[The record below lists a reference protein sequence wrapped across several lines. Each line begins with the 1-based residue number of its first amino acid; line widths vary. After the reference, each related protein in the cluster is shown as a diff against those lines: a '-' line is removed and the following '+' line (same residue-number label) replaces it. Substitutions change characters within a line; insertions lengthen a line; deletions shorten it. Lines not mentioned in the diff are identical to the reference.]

1 MISYMRQEIDE
12 AGDAIERQLGHNAVR
27 LTELGAR
34 LRALDPP
41 LVATI
46 ARGSSDCCAL
56 YLKYLVEIVSGV
68 PCASIGPSIATL
80 YRTAMRLQGS
90 VSIAISQSGRSP
102 DIVDM
107 QRAARR
113 AGALAVAFVNDV
125 ASPLAEETEVLLPL
139 AAGVEHSVAATKS
152 MIAGLAAGA
161 SLVAAWRED
170 RQLAAA
176 LSGLPDILR
185 GQTAAPPAAMLE
197 QLAKARNAF
206 VLGRGATL
214 AIAAEAALK
223 LKETCAIHAE
233 SYSAAEVLH
242 GPAEL
247 VESGFPV
254 IAFVPSDEARK
265 GMLPTLVALSNA
277 GATVIAIES
286 GGADDAHRLAT
297 AKVEATLLEPVVMIH
312 RFYRLAEALAHR
324 LGRDPDR
331 PRNLR
336 KVTETI

>member
-1 MISYMRQEIDE
+1 MTSYMLQEIDE
-12 AGDAIERQLGHNAVR
+12 AAGAVELQLADNTERLA
-27 LTELGAR
+27 ELGAR

-56 YLKYLVEIVSGV
+56 YLKYLVEIVSGI
-68 PCASIGPSIATL
+68 PCASVGPSIATL
-80 YRTAMRLQGS
+80 YRTPMRLEGS

-102 DIVDM
+102 DIIDM

-113 AGALAVAFVNDV
+113 GGALAVALVNDV
-125 ASPLAEETEVLLPL
+125 ASPLANETEVLLPL
-139 AAGVEHSVAATKS
+139 CAGEEHSVAATKS
-152 MIAGLAAGA
+152 MVAGLAAGA
-161 SLVAAWRED
+161 GLVAAWRED
-170 RQLAAA
+170 RQLADA
-176 LSGLPDILR
+176 LSALPEILR
-185 GQTAAPPAAMLE
+185 RQTAPPPAAMLE
-197 QLAKARNAF
+197 QLANARSAF

-233 SYSAAEVLH
+233 AYSAAEVLH

-247 VESGFPV
+247 VDSGFPV
-254 IAFVPSDEARK
+254 IAFVPSDAARK
-265 GMLPTLVALSNA
+265 GMLPTLTALADA
-277 GATVIAIES
+277 GASVIAIEA

-297 AKVEATLLEPVVMIH
+297 ANVDATLLEPIVMIH
-312 RFYRLAEALAHR
+312 RFYRLAEALAR
-324 LGRDPDR
+324 RRGRDPDR

>member
-1 MISYMRQEIDE
+1 MTSIMLHEIGE
-12 AGDAIERQLGHNAVR
+12 AGDAVARQLGHNVER
-27 LTELGAR
+27 LAELGAWM
-34 LRALDPP
+34 RALDPP

-56 YLKYLVEIVSGV
+56 YLKYLVEIASGI

-80 YRTAMRLQGS
+80 YRTPMRLGGCVS
-90 VSIAISQSGRSP
+90 VAISQSGRSP

-113 AGALAVAFVNDV
+113 GGALAVALVNDV
-125 ASPLAEETEVLLPL
+125 ASPLAEEAEVLLPL
-139 AAGVEHSVAATKS
+139 CAGAEHSVAATKS
-152 MIAGLAAGA
+152 MVAGLVAGA

-170 RQLAAA
+170 QQLADA
-176 LSGLPDILR
+176 LSGLPDVLR
-185 GQTAAPPAAMLE
+185 GQTAAPPTEMLE
-197 QLAKARNAF
+197 QLANARSAF

-233 SYSAAEVLH
+233 AYSAAEVLH
-242 GPAEL
+242 GPAE
-247 VESGFPV
+247 VVDSGFPV
-254 IAFVPSDEARK
+254 IAFLPSDAARQ
-265 GMLPTLVALSNA
+265 GMLPTLAMLADA
-277 GATVIAIES
+277 GATVIAIEA
-286 GGADDAHRLAT
+286 GGTDDAHRLAT

-312 RFYRLAEALAHR
+312 RFYRLTEALALR

>member
-1 MISYMRQEIDE
+1 MTTLMLQEIGE
-12 AGDAIERQLGHNAVR
+12 AGDAVARQLGDNAE
-27 LTELGAR
+27 LLAELGAR

-56 YLKYLVEIVSGV
+56 YLKYLVEIVSGT

-80 YRTAMRLQGS
+80 YRTPMRLRGAVS
-90 VSIAISQSGRSP
+90 VAISQSGRSP
-102 DIVDM
+102 DIVEM

-113 AGALAVAFVNDV
+113 GGALAVALVNDV
-125 ASPLAEETEVLLPL
+125 ESPLATEAEALLPL
-139 AAGVEHSVAATKS
+139 GAGPERSVAATKS
-152 MIAGLAAGA
+152 MIAGLVAGA
-161 SLVAAWRED
+161 SLVAAWHED
-170 RQLAAA
+170 RSLAGAIA
-176 LSGLPDILR
+176 GLPDILR
-185 GQTAAPPAAMLE
+185 GQAAPPPADMLE
-197 QLAKARNAF
+197 RLASARSAF

-233 SYSAAEVLH
+233 AYSAAEVLH

-247 VESGFPV
+247 VTSGFPV
-254 IAFVPSDEARK
+254 VAFVPSDAARE
-265 GMLPTLVALSNA
+265 GMLATLARLADV
-277 GATVIAIES
+277 GATVIAIEA
-286 GGADDAHRLAT
+286 GGADDADRLAV
-297 AKVEATLLEPVVMIH
+297 AKAEATLLEPVVMIH
-312 RFYRLAEALAHR
+312 RFYRLAEALALR

-336 KVTETI
+336 KVTETV

>member
-1 MISYMRQEIDE
+1 MTTYMLREIDE
-12 AGDAIERQLGHNAVR
+12 AGEAVGRQLGCNVR
-27 LTELGAR
+27 PLAALGAR
-34 LRALDPP
+34 LRTLDPP

-56 YLKYLVEIVSGV
+56 YLKYLVEITSGV

-80 YRTAMRLQGS
+80 YRTPMRLAGS
-90 VSIAISQSGRSP
+90 VAVAISQSGRSP

-107 QRAARR
+107 QRAARQG
-113 AGALAVAFVNDV
+113 GALAVAFVNDV

-139 AAGVEHSVAATKS
+139 CAGPECSVAATKS
-152 MIAGLAAGA
+152 MIAGLVAAA

-170 RQLAAA
+170 RQLANA
-176 LSGLPDILR
+176 LARLPDVLR

-197 QLAKARNAF
+197 RLANARSAF

-233 SYSAAEVLH
+233 AYSAAEVLH

-247 VESGFPV
+247 VDSGFPV
-254 IAFVPSDEARK
+254 IAFLPSDAARK
-265 GMLPTLVALSNA
+265 GMLPALAALTDA
-277 GATVIAIES
+277 GATVITIEA
-286 GGADDAHRLAT
+286 GGTDDADRLAT
-297 AKVEATLLEPVVMIH
+297 EKVEATLLEPVVMIH
-312 RFYRLAEALAHR
+312 RFYRLAEALAIR

>member
-1 MISYMRQEIDE
+1 MTTYMLREIDE
-12 AGDAIERQLGHNAVR
+12 AGEAIKRQLDNNVER
-27 LTELGAR
+27 LAELGAR

-46 ARGSSDCCAL
+46 ARGSSDCCAV

-80 YRTAMRLQGS
+80 YRTPMRLQGS

-113 AGALAVAFVNDV
+113 GGALAVAFVNEV

-139 AAGVEHSVAATKS
+139 CAGPEHSVAATKS
-152 MIAGLAAGA
+152 MVAGLVAGA

-170 RQLAAA
+170 RQLADA

-185 GQTAAPPAAMLE
+185 GQTAAPPAEMLE
-197 QLAKARNAF
+197 QLANARSAF

-214 AIAAEAALK
+214 AIATEAALK

-233 SYSAAEVLH
+233 AYSAAEVLH
-242 GPAEL
+242 GPAE
-247 VESGFPV
+247 VVDSGFPV
-254 IAFVPSDEARK
+254 IAFLPSDAARK
-265 GMLPTLVALSNA
+265 GMLPTLAALANA
-277 GATVIAIES
+277 GATVIAIET
-286 GGADDAHRLAT
+286 GGADDAHRLA
-297 AKVEATLLEPVVMIH
+297 AANVGATLLEPVVMIH
-312 RFYRLAEALAHR
+312 RFYRLAEALARR
-324 LGRDPDR
+324 LGRDPDH

>member
-1 MISYMRQEIDE
+1 MTSTMLQEIDE
-12 AGDAIERQLGHNAVR
+12 AGEAIARQLGYNGKR
-27 LTELGAR
+27 LAELAAR

-56 YLKYLVEIVSGV
+56 YLKYLVEIVSGI

-80 YRTAMRLQGS
+80 YRTPMRLEGS
-90 VSIAISQSGRSP
+90 VSVAISQSGRSP

-113 AGALAVAFVNDV
+113 GGALAVAFVNDV
-125 ASPLAEETEVLLPL
+125 ASPLAQETEVLLPL
-139 AAGVEHSVAATKS
+139 CAGVEHSVAATKS
-152 MIAGLAAGA
+152 MIAGLVAGA

-170 RQLAAA
+170 RQLADA
-176 LSGLPDILR
+176 LSGLPDVLR
-185 GQTAAPPAAMLE
+185 GQTATPPAAMLE
-197 QLAKARNAF
+197 QLANARSAF

-233 SYSAAEVLH
+233 AYSAAEVLH

-247 VESGFPV
+247 VDSGFPV
-254 IAFVPSDEARK
+254 IAFLPSDAARK
-265 GMLPTLVALSNA
+265 GMLPTLAALADA
-277 GATVIAIES
+277 GATVITIEA
-286 GGADDAHRLAT
+286 GGTDDAHRLAT
-297 AKVEATLLEPVVMIH
+297 AKVEATLLEPIVMIH
-312 RFYRLAEALAHR
+312 RFYRLAEALAIR

-336 KVTETI
+336 KVTETL

>member
-1 MISYMRQEIDE
+1 MTSLMLQEIGE
-12 AGDAIERQLGHNAVR
+12 AGDAVARQLGHNGGLLA
-27 LTELGAR
+27 ELGTR

-56 YLKYLVEIVSGV
+56 HLKYLVEIVSGT

-80 YRTAMRLQGS
+80 YRVPMRLQGAVS
-90 VSIAISQSGRSP
+90 VAISQSGRSP
-102 DIVDM
+102 DIVEM

-113 AGALAVAFVNDV
+113 GGALAIALVNEV
-125 ASPLAEETEVLLPL
+125 ASPLAKEAEALLPL
-139 AAGVEHSVAATKS
+139 CAGPERSVAATKS
-152 MIAGLAAGA
+152 MIAGLVAGA

-170 RQLAAA
+170 RALADAIT
-176 LSGLPDILR
+176 SLPDILR
-185 GQTAAPPAAMLE
+185 GQTAPPPAVMLE
-197 QLAKARNAF
+197 RLASARSAF

-233 SYSAAEVLH
+233 AYSAAEVLH

-247 VESGFPV
+247 VISGFPV
-254 IAFVPSDEARK
+254 IAFLPSDAARE
-265 GMLPTLVALSNA
+265 GMLATLARLAEA
-277 GATVIAIES
+277 GATVIAIEA
-286 GGADDAHRLAT
+286 GGADDAHRLAA

-312 RFYRLAEALAHR
+312 RFYRLAEALALR

-336 KVTETI
+336 KVTETV